1 MTRQWWSV
9 FYCVLVSLNA
19 KFRSEKDQTRNHSTA
34 NNFISPN
41 TVAWKTQSHTVGFLT
56 EWLPTWVITF
66 SMNYRTKGIYTPLSD
81 PHYPQSKSG
90 LERAVKLKK
99 IHHKIHTWYQFLR
112 NASLQQRIGTPCRV
126 VDGNKHGPR
135 SSIEQLYVEDWE
147 SLLANINI
155 AKTTTKVISA
165 EMYSV
170 SWWQISNENEWF
182 LSFEEKIAVSLH
194 DWSCARQRSSSVDK
208 LSV

>member
-1 MTRQWWSV
+1 M
-9 FYCVLVSLNA
+9 LVSLNA

-56 EWLPTWVITF
+56 EWLPTWAITF
-66 SMNYRTKGIYTPLSD
+66 SMNYRTKGFCTPLLSD

-112 NASLQQRIGTPCRV
+112 NAPLQQRIGIPCRV
-126 VDGNKHGPR
+126 ADGNKHGLR
-135 SSIEQLYVEDWE
+135 SSIEQLHVEDWE
-147 SLLANINI
+147 SLLANINM

-165 EMYSV
+165 LRL
-170 SWWQISNENEWF
+170 SWNWTGT
-182 LSFEEKIAVSLH
+182 K
-194 DWSCARQRSSSVDK
+194 
-208 LSV
+208 